1 MHYPCHRI
9 VLVHYNQ
16 PVTTRTENGFLLTRH
31 WRDTRDGTEVE
42 FWFATSVGAR
52 RVLITGQRNVAFVR
66 ESDRAAVERATA
78 SDPAFQLSPLP
89 LKTFDQSPV
98 LAVYC
103 SSYRPLLNL
112 EKRLSETG
120 VPVYEADIRP
130 DDRYLM
136 ERFITAAVTIELSD
150 GIDTGTWLNPRLR
163 PTDRYR
169 PELKQVSLDI
179 ETSAEGELY
188 SVALEGCGQRQ
199 VYMLGAADGPA
210 VADEDFDLAYVADR
224 GQLISA
230 LNNWFRQHDPDVII
244 GWNLV
249 QFDLRL
255 LQGCADRQGL
265 VLTLGRGGAPMD
277 WREHRRRDD
286 FVFATIPGRVAIDGI
301 EALRSAMW
309 SFPSFALDAVAHEL
323 LGEGKSI
330 GDAYSRMAEIERR
343 FQEDKPALARYNL
356 KDCELVT
363 RIFARTGLMAFLLER
378 AHVTGLQIDRTGGS
392 IAAFNHLYL
401 PRMHREGYVAPRIG
415 IRTSESF
422 PGGFVMESNP
432 GLYDSILVLDYKSL
446 YPSIIRTF
454 LIDPIGFAEGA
465 ATTDPAST
473 VPGPNGTRFSRTKHC
488 LPGLITQLSAG
499 RDQAKAE
506 RNLPLSQALKLLM
519 NAFVGVLGSPDC
531 RFFDGDLISAVTLR
545 GHEIMRQT
553 RTWVEAQGY
562 SVIYGDTDSI
572 FISLGRRFAE
582 VDAIHVADTLVALV
596 NKAWKQHLRSAY
608 DIASYLEIE
617 FDTHYQRFFMPT
629 IRGSEQGSKKR
640 YAGLVVD
647 EAGKEDMVFRGL
659 ETVRS
664 DWTPVAKRFQRE
676 LFQRIFH
683 DDAYEDFIR
692 GYVADIRGGLFDDE
706 LVYRKRL
713 RGKLDSYERTTPPQ
727 VRAARLADEHNVRRG
742 RPAQYQN
749 GGWISYVVTLNGP
762 QPLEL
767 AVSGID
773 YEHYVSH
780 QLRPIAEA
788 ILVPLGGDFDALVS
802 QQSRLF

>member
-1 MHYPCHRI
+1 M
-9 VLVHYNQ
+9 
-16 PVTTRTENGFLLTRH
+16 TTRTENGFLLTRH
-31 WRDTRDGTEVE
+31 WRDTREGTEIE
-42 FWFATSVGAR
+42 LWFATPVGAR
-52 RVLITGQRNVAFVR
+52 RVLITGQRNAAFAR
-66 ESDRAAVERATA
+66 ESDRAAVERAIA
-78 SDPAFQLSPLP
+78 SDAAFHSSSLP

-98 LAVYC
+98 FAIYC

-136 ERFITAAVTIELSD
+136 ERFITAAVTMTPSE
-150 GIDTGTWLNPRLR
+150 GADTGTWVNPRLR
-163 PTDRYR
+163 PSERYR
-169 PELKQVSLDI
+169 PSLKLVSLDI
-179 ETSAEGELY
+179 ETSADGELY

-199 VYMLGAADGPA
+199 VYMLGAADGT
-210 VADEDFDLAYVADR
+210 VVVEQDFDLTYVSDR
-224 GQLISA
+224 GQMISA
-230 LNNWFRQHDPDVII
+230 LNNWFRHYDPDVII
-244 GWNLV
+244 GWNLI

-255 LQGCADRQGL
+255 LQACADRQGL
-265 VLTLGRGGAPMD
+265 VLTLGRGGTPID
-277 WREHRRRDD
+277 WREHRLRDD

-301 EALRSAMW
+301 EALRSALW

-323 LGEGKSI
+323 LGEGKTI

-343 FQEDKPALARYNL
+343 FHEDKPALARYNL

-363 RIFARTGLMAFLLER
+363 RIFAKTGLMAFLLER
-378 AHVTGLQIDRTGGS
+378 ANVTGLQIDRTGGS

-401 PRMHREGYVAPRIG
+401 PRMHREGYVAPRLG
-415 IRTSESF
+415 IRTGDSF
-422 PGGFVMESNP
+422 PGGFVMESMP
-432 GLYDSILVLDYKSL
+432 GLYDSILVLDFKSL

-465 ATTDPAST
+465 VTSDAAST
-473 VPGPNGTRFSRTKHC
+473 VPGPNGTRFSRTRHC
-488 LPGLITQLSAG
+488 LPGLITQLWAG

-506 RNLPLSQALKLLM
+506 HNRPLSQALKLLM
-519 NAFVGVLGSPDC
+519 NAFIGVLGSPDC

-545 GHEIMRQT
+545 GHEIMQQT
-553 RTWVEAQGY
+553 RTWVESQGY
-562 SVIYGDTDSI
+562 TVIYGDTDSI
-572 FISLGRRFAE
+572 FISLGRRFDEA
-582 VDAIHVADTLVALV
+582 DAIDVANTLVALI
-596 NKAWKQHLRSAY
+596 NKDWKDHLRTAY
-608 DIASYLEIE
+608 DIESFLEIE

-640 YAGLVVD
+640 YAGLVI
-647 EAGKEDMVFRGL
+647 EDDGTEDIVFRGL

-683 DDAYEDFIR
+683 DEAYDDFIR
-692 GYVADIRGGLFDDE
+692 GYVSDLRAGRFDEE

-713 RGKLDSYERTTPPQ
+713 RGKLESYDRTTPPQ
-727 VRAARLADEHNVRRG
+727 VRAARLADEHNARQG
-742 RPAQYQN
+742 RAAQYQN
-749 GGWISYVVTLNGP
+749 GGWINYVMTLNGP

-767 AVSGID
+767 AVSAID

-780 QLRPIAEA
+780 QLHPIADA
-788 ILVPLGGDFDALVS
+788 ILAPLGGDFEALVS

>member
-1 MHYPCHRI
+1 
-9 VLVHYNQ
+9 
-16 PVTTRTENGFLLTRH
+16 VTTRIENGFLLTRH
-31 WRDTRDGTEVE
+31 WRDTREGTEVE
-42 FWFATSVGAR
+42 FWLATPAGAR
-52 RVLITGQRNVAFVR
+52 RVLITGQRNVAFAR
-66 ESDRAAVERATA
+66 ESDRAAVERAIS
-78 SDPAFQLSPLP
+78 SDAAFHTSPLP

-98 LAVYC
+98 FAIYC
-103 SSYRPLLNL
+103 TSYRPLLNL
-112 EKRLSETG
+112 EKRLSDTG
-120 VPVYEADIRP
+120 VPVFEADIRP
-130 DDRYLM
+130 DDRFLM
-136 ERFITAAVTIELSD
+136 ERFITAAVTIDVPEGVDS
-150 GIDTGTWLNPRLR
+150 GTWVNPRLR
-163 PTDRYR
+163 PGDRFR
-169 PELKQVSLDI
+169 PSLALVSLDI
-179 ETSAEGELY
+179 ETNAEGDVY

-199 VYMLGAADGPA
+199 VYMLSATGDP
-210 VADEDFDLAYVADR
+210 VEPDEPDVLARDFELTYVADR

-230 LNNWFRQHDPDVII
+230 LNNWFRHYDPDVII
-244 GWNLV
+244 GWNLI

-255 LQGCADRQGL
+255 LQACADRQGL
-265 VLTLGRGGAPMD
+265 VLTLGRGGTPID

-301 EALRSAMW
+301 EALRSALW

-323 LGEGKSI
+323 LGEGKTI

-343 FQEDKPALARYNL
+343 FHEDKPALASYNL

-363 RIFARTGLMAFLLER
+363 RIFARTELMPFLLER
-378 AHVTGLQIDRTGGS
+378 ANVTGLQIDRTGGS

-415 IRTSESF
+415 IRTGESF
-422 PGGFVMESNP
+422 PGGFVMESSP

-465 ATTDPAST
+465 ATSDTAST

-488 LPGLITQLSAG
+488 LPGLITQLWAA

-519 NAFVGVLGSPDC
+519 NAFIGVLGSPDC

-553 RTWVEAQGY
+553 RSWVEAQGY
-562 SVIYGDTDSI
+562 GVIYGDTDSI
-572 FISLGRRFAE
+572 FISLGRRFTEADA
-582 VDAIHVADTLVALV
+582 VDVADTLVSLI
-596 NKAWKQHLRSAY
+596 NHAWREHLRTAY
-608 DIASYLEIE
+608 DIESYLEIE

-629 IRGSEQGSKKR
+629 IRGSELGSKKR
-640 YAGLVVD
+640 YAGLVVN
-647 EAGKEDMVFRGL
+647 EAGAEDMVFRGL

-683 DDAYEDFIR
+683 GEAYDDFIR
-692 GYVADIRGGLFDDE
+692 TYVADLRAGAFDEE
-706 LVYRKRL
+706 LIYRKRL
-713 RGKLDSYERTTPPQ
+713 RGRLDSYERTTPPQ
-727 VRAARLADEHNVRRG
+727 VRAARLADEHNAKQG
-742 RPAQYQN
+742 RPARYQN
-749 GGWISYVVTLNGP
+749 GGWIRYVMTLNGP
-762 QPLEL
+762 QPVEL
-767 AVSGID
+767 ATSAID
-773 YEHYVSH
+773 HEHYVSH
-780 QLRPIAEA
+780 QLHPIAEA
-788 ILVPLGGDFDALVS
+788 ILAPLGGDFEALVS